1 MDRVAVTVRLQPGTE
16 ERVGQLLAA
25 GPPFDPGRA
34 GLTRHTIYTQ
44 GDTLV
49 FVFEGE
55 ELQRTLPALI
65 NDPLHSGAF
74 GAWGALLAE
83 EPRLAHAVYHWDL
96 KESR

>member
-1 MDRVAVTVRLQPGTE
+1 M
-16 ERVGQLLAA
+16 
-25 GPPFDPGRA
+25 
-34 GLTRHTIYTQ
+34 
-44 GDTLV
+44 